1 MPRPTASPV
10 RIRRRSEAAREA
22 LRAQLVDTAM
32 RLFREGG
39 ERAVSMRLLAREAG
53 ISTMALYTYFP
64 TKAHLMQHIWAD
76 VLRLACAQGE
86 QAAAASPC
94 DWSRLDA
101 CLQGFLSYWADHLD
115 HLREILRAWQAEGDG
130 QGPPP
135 WFLAQRLQL
144 DLLLRPL
151 SQAPDEETR
160 MAACRD
166 QVLTQML
173 GAQMMLLAH
182 AQAPR
187 ATRQRLIEHTARVTL
202 ASLRA
207 QMNPESAAGA

>member
-1 MPRPTASPV
+1 
-10 RIRRRSEAAREA
+10 
-22 LRAQLVDTAM
+22 
-32 RLFREGG
+32 
-39 ERAVSMRLLAREAG
+39 
-53 ISTMALYTYFP
+53 
-64 TKAHLMQHIWAD
+64 
-76 VLRLACAQGE
+76 
-86 QAAAASPC
+86 
-94 DWSRLDA
+94 
-101 CLQGFLSYWADHLD
+101 
-115 HLREILRAWQAEGDG
+115 
-130 QGPPP
+130 
-135 WFLAQRLQL
+135 
-144 DLLLRPL
+144 
-151 SQAPDEETR
+151 